1 MGFRHEFF
9 VIYTHQLDMS
19 TNVKPLLLRYGGAA
33 KSSFEMNSSELD
45 QAASSIMRRAREKA
59 FYKGL
64 PVCYAENGKVLTEY
78 PDGRIEVVKNS
89 NNVAATIRR
98 SRTQRNR

>member
-1 MGFRHEFF
+1 
-9 VIYTHQLDMS
+9 MS
-19 TNVKPLLLRYGGAA
+19 TKVKPILLRSGGAS

-45 QAASSIMRRAREKA
+45 EAASSIMRRAREKA

-64 PVCYAENGKVLTEY
+64 PVCYAENGKILTEY
-78 PDGRIEVVKNS
+78 PDGRIEVVKNI
-89 NNVAATIRR
+89 NNVATIIRH